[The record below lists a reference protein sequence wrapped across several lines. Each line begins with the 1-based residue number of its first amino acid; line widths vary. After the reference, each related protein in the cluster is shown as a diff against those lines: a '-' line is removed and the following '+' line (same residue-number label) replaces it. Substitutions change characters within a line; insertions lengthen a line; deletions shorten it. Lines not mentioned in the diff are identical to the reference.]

1 MSSPSVLT
9 NRNIALGVVTL
20 TCVVGALIGILYG
33 FDVIFQPSSP
43 ATQTTNTTTSIP
55 TLVPTRAPTRAPT
68 PAPTPAPNLN
78 TTTSP
83 TVSSTSSPTPTG
95 TFVIEPAGSGEIFG
109 FNSPKLALYCIIAVQ
124 GIIPSA
130 TRRTLREEE
139 NRKLGGADAFVGE
152 IAWVPFDFAPS
163 GWELCNGQF
172 LQISSF
178 QNLFN
183 MIGNTYGGA
192 GTTTFALPDVRGR
205 ALLHTGTGSGLS
217 ARTLGSKVG
226 EEVMIVS
233 LPELASHV
241 HGALKSTGSSQPM
254 SIMPPST
261 TLQCIIAIQGSTPR
275 LRRRN
280 LNAEDG
286 PIDTEADPIFS
297 RRRRLGNTPF
307 VGEMVWV
314 AFSMLPNGWARCDGE
329 PLQINRNERLYDL
342 IGFSFGG
349 NDINTFALPDV
360 RGRQVLAAGSGFGLT
375 RRIAGVAGGAET
387 VTLQDSNLPSHTHST
402 VSPTTGTGAVF
413 SLMSPYLT
421 LNVIIALTG
430 NFPTSRRLQESES
443 DGPISAAEFGTDRM
457 LNAVDPFLGEIMWV
471 PYNFA
476 PIGWALCDG
485 SVLNTNEQPELF
497 ALIGNKFGGNG
508 VNTFALPDLR
518 GRTMIHSG
526 NGPNLLN
533 KVLGTPFGTETHS
546 LTEAQM
552 ATHTHVR

>member
-1 MSSPSVLT
+1 MSSPSMLT
-9 NRNIALGVVTL
+9 NRNIALGAVTL
-20 TCVVGALIGILYG
+20 ACVAGALIGILYG

-43 ATQTTNTTTSIP
+43 AIQTTNTSIP
-55 TLVPTRAPTRAPT
+55 TLVPTRAPT
-68 PAPTPAPNLN
+68 PAPNPKP
-78 TTTSP
+78 TASP
-83 TVSSTSSPTPTG
+83 TVSSIPTPAGDIT
-95 TFVIEPAGSGEIFG
+95 IIDAGSSEIFG

-139 NRKLGGADAFVGE
+139 HRRLGGADAFVGE
-152 IAWVPFDFAPS
+152 IAWVPFDFAPT

-183 MIGNTYGGA
+183 MIGTTYGGA

-205 ALLHTGTGSGLS
+205 ILLHAGTGSGLS
-217 ARTLGSKVG
+217 PRSLGSKVG
-226 EEVMIVS
+226 EEVMIQS
-233 LPELASHV
+233 LPQLASHV

-254 SIMPPST
+254 PIMPPST
-261 TLQCIIAIQGSTPR
+261 TLQCIIATQGFTPR

-280 LNAEDG
+280 LNAEDD
-286 PIDTEADPIFS
+286 PIDTESDPVFS

-307 VGEMVWV
+307 LGEMVWV
-314 AFSMLPNGWARCDGE
+314 AFNMVPDGWAKCDGE
-329 PLQINRNERLYDL
+329 MLQISRNEELYDL
-342 IGFSFGG
+342 IGFNFGG

-375 RRIAGVAGGAET
+375 RRISGIAGGAET
-387 VTLQDSNLPSHTHST
+387 ITLQDSNLPSHTHSDFF
-402 VSPTTGTGAVF
+402 PTTGAGAAI

-430 NFPTSRRLQESES
+430 NFPTARRLEESES
-443 DGPISAAEFGTDRM
+443 DGSISAAELGTDRM
-457 LNAVDPFLGEIMWV
+457 LNALDPFLGEIMWV

-476 PIGWALCDG
+476 PVGWALCDG
-485 SVLNTNEQPELF
+485 SVLNVNEHQELF

-526 NGPNLLN
+526 KGPNLLN
-533 KVLGTPFGTETHS
+533 KNLGIPFGTESHV
-546 LTEAQM
+546 LTEQQM